1 MKFCPQ
7 CSHELTSA
15 QVDGK
20 TRLKCPSTSCDYVYW
35 NNPTPVVA
43 AIVELDGLVVLARNK
58 KWANKK
64 MFGLVAGFLEEGE
77 TPQDGTLREVREE
90 LGLEGEIAG
99 FVGYYSFFHM
109 NQLILAFHVLAR
121 GEISLGAELAEAKL
135 VHPDKLRPWPI
146 GTGPAVRDWL
156 EARKLQA

>member
-1 MKFCPQ
+1 
-7 CSHELTSA
+7 
-15 QVDGK
+15 
-20 TRLKCPSTSCDYVYW
+20 VYW

-58 KWANKK
+58 KWTNPK
-64 MFGLVAGFLEEGE
+64 MFGLIAGFLEEGE
-77 TPQDGTLREVREE
+77 TPEAGTLREVREE

-99 FVGYYSFFHM
+99 FVGYYSFFRM

-121 GEISLGAELAEAKL
+121 GAISLGPELAEAKL
-135 VHPDKLRPWPI
+135 IHPDKLRPWPI

-156 EARKLQA
+156 AARQLQAQTEHTTM